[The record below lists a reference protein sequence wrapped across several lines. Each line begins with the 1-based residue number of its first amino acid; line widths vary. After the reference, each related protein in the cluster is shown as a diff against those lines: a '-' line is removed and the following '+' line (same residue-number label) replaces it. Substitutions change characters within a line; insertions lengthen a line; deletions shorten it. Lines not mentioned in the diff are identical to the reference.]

1 MGRNRPEVGQQGFT
15 LLELVVT
22 LLILAIAT
30 GLAAPAIGRTAETI
44 RARAEVARFSALL
57 RHAREQAITT
67 RRPHSLVIDPTDHWV
82 AIMAGDEVQQ
92 RRQLSADLL
101 IEADPPPALTVR
113 FEPHGVSSGG
123 SFRVTTGAVRHRVR
137 VDGLTGRVK
146 AQRE

>member
-1 MGRNRPEVGQQGFT
+1 MGRRPEVGQQGFT
-15 LLELVVT
+15 LLELIVT

-30 GLAAPAIGRTAETI
+30 GLAAPAIGRSAETI

-57 RHAREQAITT
+57 RHTREQAITT
-67 RRPHSLVIDPTDHWV
+67 RRPHSLTVDPIAHKV
-82 AIMAGDEVQQ
+82 AIVAGDDEV
-92 RRQLSADLL
+92 RETRALPADLA

-146 AQRE
+146 AERE